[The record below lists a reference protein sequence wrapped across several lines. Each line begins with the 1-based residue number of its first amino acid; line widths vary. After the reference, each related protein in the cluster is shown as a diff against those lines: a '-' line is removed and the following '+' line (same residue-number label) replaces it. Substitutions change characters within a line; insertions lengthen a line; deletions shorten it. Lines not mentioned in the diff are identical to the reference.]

1 MVKAFYALG
10 SRGRAQCE
18 GNMLGRFL
26 LAGLITSCALLVPA
40 KAQAQGLE
48 DIRTYCVSDIKRLC
62 TGIEPGA
69 GRLIK
74 CLKAHKKEMSV
85 GCAQALQKLKAKKQ

>member
-1 MVKAFYALG
+1 MVKTFFVLG
-10 SRGRAQCE
+10 SRGRAQGE
-18 GNMLGRFL
+18 GNMFGRIL
-26 LAGLITSCALLVPA
+26 LAGLAASCLLVPT
-40 KAQAQGLE
+40 KAQAQGLQ

-62 TGIEPGA
+62 AGIEPGG

-85 GCAQALQKLKAKKQ
+85 GCALALKNLKAKRQ